1 MKSILVSPAG
11 SASMSTG
18 KQNYGDSLEA
28 DFDMFSFLTN
38 EFDNQDIRAEV
49 VELLDSSAHLDLI
62 RLRKQ
67 HKRLQM
73 VARCV
78 VARWEGGDLAAAVR
92 NLAELVKEDA

>member
-11 SASMSTG
+11 SVNMSTG

-38 EFDNQDIRAEV
+38 EFDNQDIRAHV
-49 VELLDSSAHLDLI
+49 VELTDSSAHLDMI

-67 HKRLQM
+67 HKTLVT
-73 VARCV
+73 VARTV
-78 VARWEGGDLAAAVR
+78 VARWEGGDLAGAVR
-92 NLAELVKEDA
+92 NLAALVKEGA